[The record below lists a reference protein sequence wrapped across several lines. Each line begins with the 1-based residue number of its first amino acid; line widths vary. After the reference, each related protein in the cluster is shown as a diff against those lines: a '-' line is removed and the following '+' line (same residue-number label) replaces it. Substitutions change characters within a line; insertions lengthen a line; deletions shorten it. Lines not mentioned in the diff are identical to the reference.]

1 MPHNIDDEQ
10 TYFTTNTERINKKAL
25 NNTHKSAKSNKSTR
39 IDDIPNESLK
49 CERIKGLLLNF
60 FKNILTMAL
69 SQVCGI

>member
-1 MPHNIDDEQ
+1 M
-10 TYFTTNTERINKKAL
+10 TNKLILQLTERINKKAL
-25 NNTHKSAKSNKSTR
+25 NNAHKSAKSNKSTR
-39 IDDIPNESLK
+39 KDDTPNESLK